1 MDVGEHI
8 KKYVSRYKH
17 AFYIR
22 IMYMII
28 YLYQIVRVLGSKGV
42 WSIEYNILNKNEML
56 FHFYIE
62 FMQVRQIKTTP
73 ESCL

>member
-1 MDVGEHI
+1 MDAGENT

-17 AFYIR
+17 AFYTR
-22 IMYMII
+22 IMYII
-28 YLYQIVRVLGSKGV
+28 YLYQIVRVWGSKGV